1 MYESFKIL
9 QVIPT
14 STDSNQPDP
23 RKQVETRLRKEWNEP
38 KAKELEFCLQKRVS
52 EDEARHLLFFPTEEQ
67 IEGYVTLICDPPV
80 GAPSTHPQHIL
91 QIPFIS
97 MLYLA
102 HADNW
107 PLCKSFI
114 RAGGLRSL
122 SALLAHKNIYL
133 RSQEWF
139 DAPKDRE
146 QKILHSRLLELS
158 QWDFIKN
165 LLLNGPHVEGD
176 HNKIPNASYFCLQI
190 LAFWL
195 SWTRKLYSKGGIL
208 NLSKELLNTLLKWK
222 ENVVIPEEKELI
234 TKLYDDF
241 IRFPPAEDMDGH
253 RVKVNKNA
261 LNGTNMN
268 NGDSATI
275 VEIEEVED
283 TRTPAEKADEA
294 RTNGND
300 FFKKK
305 MYTEAIEAYK
315 QAIRHDNTRAAFY
328 ANLAAAWL
336 QLSKQFQNEIK
347 KLKNLRVNDGIEEK
361 NSIMVAH
368 ANKCIESCKNAIK
381 RDPTYVK
388 AFHRFGQA
396 LDIIGKQDEALA
408 KLKEAKKVL
417 QMEIKS
423 KPPKGV
429 LKKLQKLK
437 KSIDTLQ
444 ADIKERQE
452 AEERASN
459 GWGINNINVNNNL
472 NKKKCRTGK
481 EKKKKSSP
489 AMKDMDDKDGGDSRN
504 NVVDSKVSRIASK
517 LLKRKQFKNV

>member
-1 MYESFKIL
+1 VLK
-9 QVIPT
+9 VT
-14 STDSNQPDP
+14 SSP
-23 RKQVETRLRKEWNEP
+23 
-38 KAKELEFCLQKRVS
+38 
-52 EDEARHLLFFPTEEQ
+52 
-67 IEGYVTLICDPPV
+67 
-80 GAPSTHPQHIL
+80 
-91 QIPFIS
+91 
-97 MLYLA
+97 YL
-102 HADNW
+102 
-107 PLCKSFI
+107 
-114 RAGGLRSL
+114 
-122 SALLAHKNIYL
+122 
-133 RSQEWF
+133 EWF
-139 DAPKDRE
+139 DAPKDHE

-158 QWDFIKN
+158 QWDFLKN
-165 LLLNGPHVEGD
+165 LLSNGPHVKGD
-176 HNKIPNASYFCLQI
+176 HNKIPNASFFCLQI

-195 SWTRKLYSKGGIL
+195 SWTRKLYSKDGIL

-241 IRFPPAEDMDGH
+241 VRFPPAEDMDGH
-253 RVKVNKNA
+253 RVKINNNT
-261 LNGTNMN
+261 LNDTNN
-268 NGDSATI
+268 NNVDGAEI
-275 VEIEEVED
+275 VEIEEVKD

-294 RTNGND
+294 RTNGNEL
-300 FFKKK
+300 FKKK

-336 QLSKQFQNEIK
+336 QLSKQVQKEIR
-347 KLKNLRVNDGIEEK
+347 KLKTLRVNDGIQEK
-361 NSIMVAH
+361 DSTMVAH

-396 LDIIGKQDEALA
+396 LDIIGKRDEALA

-417 QMEIKS
+417 QVEIKS
-423 KPPKGV
+423 KPPKSA

-437 KSIDTLQ
+437 KSINALQ
-444 ADIKERQE
+444 ADIEERQE

-472 NKKKCRTGK
+472 NKKKGRTDK
-481 EKKKKSSP
+481 EATTKDKKNSSP
-489 AMKDMDDKDGGDSRN
+489 EVKDIDDEDGGHSIN